1 MGDGKRIDVWAD
13 PWLKKL
19 PEGKDTQPD
28 GVAPTNL
35 KVCCL
40 IDSERRE
47 WKMESVREIFTV
59 EDAHIISTFISI
71 MSICQID
78 SFGENLNQASLLSKL
93 VILWQ
98 GKFKAKIS

>member
-1 MGDGKRIDVWAD
+1 MGDGKRIDVWVD
-13 PWLKKL
+13 PWLKKP

-47 WKMESVREIFTV
+47 WKMESVRKIFTV
-59 EDAHIISTFISI
+59 EDAHIISSI
-71 MSICQID
+71 Y
-78 SFGENLNQASLLSKL
+78 LNNVHMLDRLIWRESESSQFTVKTGYFMARK
-93 VILWQ
+93 V
-98 GKFKAKIS
+98 